1 MATSKSKSVV
11 EREITILA
19 RYVVKQSAGVYIRG
33 SIIFLVT
40 NDAHQ
45 QYQVT
50 LRRNGV
56 HSCQCDRNSKGH
68 KRCYHITRCVEAHNK
83 RVATRRLAQEME
95 AMLQEAES
103 LAS

>member
-1 MATSKSKSVV
+1 MSKGKAIV

-19 RYVVKQSAGVYIRG
+19 RYVVKRSAGVYLRG
-33 SIIFLVT
+33 SIIFLVK
-40 NDAHQ
+40 NDQQQ

-56 HSCQCDRNSKGH
+56 HSCQCDHNTKGH

-83 RVATRRLAQEME
+83 RVAARRQAQEME
-95 AMLQEAES
+95 EILQEAEQ